1 MKWMILP
8 LVLILVSCTSNK
20 DASNPDNSF
29 FPVSSFIKSQVA
41 MVDTT
46 LNSIMKVV
54 THDGTSDTSYIT
66 RQEFR
71 SHASDFLSLPD
82 LSSAKLRDQ
91 YTETQMFD
99 QELKSIVL
107 NYTPKEKGNEI
118 QRQEVII
125 EPNEQKGDKVKTI
138 YVDQLLE
145 GKGSTVQKRMTWGVD
160 QYFQVVTITKGDNA
174 PEQVKIVRLS
184 WNETR

>member
-1 MKWMILP
+1 MILP
-8 LVLILVSCTSNK
+8 LVLVLVSCTSNK
-20 DASNPDNSF
+20 DAGDSNNAF
-29 FPVSSFIKSQVA
+29 FPVASFIKSQVA

-54 THDGTSDTSYIT
+54 TQNGSSDTSYIT

-71 SHASDFLSLPD
+71 SHAVDFLSLPD
-82 LSSAKLRDQ
+82 LSSKKLRDEF
-91 YTETQMFD
+91 TETQMFD

-107 NYTPKEKGNEI
+107 NYTPKDKGSQI

-125 EPNEQKGDKVKTI
+125 EPNEQSGDKVKTI

-145 GKGSTVQKRMTWGVD
+145 EKGSTVQKRLTWGVD
-160 QYFQVVTITKGDNA
+160 KYFQVVTITKGDNS

-184 WNETR
+184 WNENR

>member
-1 MKWMILP
+1 MIFP
-8 LVLILVSCTSNK
+8 LVLFLVSCTSNK
-20 DASNPDNSF
+20 DTADPNNSF

-54 THDGTSDTSYIT
+54 TENGVSDTSYIT

-71 SHASDFLSLPD
+71 SHAADFLSLPD
-82 LSSAKLRDQ
+82 LSTAKLRDQ
-91 YTETQMFD
+91 FTETQMFD

-125 EPNEQKGDKVKTI
+125 EPNEQTGDKVKTI
-138 YVDQLLE
+138 YVDQQLNE
-145 GKGSTVQKRMTWGVD
+145 KGSTVQKRLTWGVD
-160 QYFQVVTITKGDNA
+160 KYFQVVTITKGDNA

-184 WNETR
+184 WNENR

>member
-1 MKWMILP
+1 MILP
-8 LVLILVSCTSNK
+8 LLLVLISCTSDNDTK
-20 DASNPDNSF
+20 DPNAGF

-54 THDGTSDTSYIT
+54 TQNGISDTSYIS

-71 SHASDFLSLPD
+71 SHAQDFLNLPD
-82 LSSAKLRDQ
+82 LSSEKLKDE
-91 YTETQMFD
+91 YTETQLFD

-107 NYTPKEKGNEI
+107 NYTPKEEGNEI

-125 EPNEQKGDKVKTI
+125 VPNEQTGDKVKTI
-138 YVDQLLE
+138 YVDQVLE
-145 GKGSTVQKRMTWGVD
+145 DKGKTIQKRLTWGVD
-160 QYFQVVTITKGDNA
+160 QYFQVVTITKAANV

-184 WNETR
+184 WNQTR